1 MNDKE
6 LQQSIAQ
13 LIRAAPASWEKFMAA
28 YRIHCHETLK
38 QVISSPPET
47 IQVAQGRA
55 KHADELLRLLDSALA
70 TAEQIEKRK

>member
-1 MNDKE
+1 
-6 LQQSIAQ
+6 
-13 LIRAAPASWEKFMAA
+13 MAA

-55 KHADELLRLLDSALA
+55 KHADELLRLLETALA
-70 TAEQIEKRK
+70 TAEQIEKRNK